1 MGKTNDIERKN
12 LEKRFQEK
20 KNDIDA
26 VNNQITETNNAEQK
40 NQLERQLNRLYEE
53 LENIEQQIEE
63 LKSDSFLNLINILTA
78 NLDIATIQTAYKQTS
93 DKSFDPVNSPQTTVE
108 GIVEDLYDLDKRK
121 LDSNEKFNHNQ
132 YTAKFIKYLIT
143 NSQIPQTQ
151 LEELKKWGSNNIEDF
166 DKLIQDVNKQDRN
179 ADIKESYILVK
190 IEELTTKSRSKIPK
204 FKISGGVIPNIQNYI
219 KHQTGF
225 YPINFSDSPDDSFTL
240 KKIEEE
246 LFVSLFQKI
255 PCKLEIQ
262 IKFVFFLPPQYLNH
276 PVEEWKIND
285 FEEIIVVGNRYS
297 VIVRDVTRLNINYIN
312 VKQSYWI
319 NKWEKLENI
328 TCNNFQ
334 KLHEY
339 DEKRFSLLM
348 RDAIG
353 VILNLFD
360 ENNKNDNSKIT
371 NIFIALRSNA
381 VPIAIC
387 HRDKITLEQEE
398 YENTA
403 NDELNCYTYEL
414 PDHVMEQRIF
424 FLLHGQQ
431 HLLGN
436 NVFIIYEDPRIL
448 PFKPEPIITN

>member
-1 MGKTNDIERKN
+1 MEKTNDIKRKD

-20 KNDIDA
+20 KNDIKA
-26 VNNQITETNNAEQK
+26 VNNQINETNNAEQR

-78 NLDIATIQTAYKQTS
+78 NLDIAAIQTAYKQTS
-93 DKSFDPVNSPQTTVE
+93 DKSFDSVNSPQTKVE
-108 GIVEDLYDLDKRK
+108 GIVEDLYNLDKRK
-121 LDSNEKFNHNQ
+121 LDSNEKFNHNH

-143 NSQIPQTQ
+143 NYQIPETQ

-166 DKLIQDVNKQDRN
+166 DKLIQDVNKQDKN
-179 ADIKESYILVK
+179 ADKESYILVK
-190 IEELTTKSRSKIPK
+190 IEQLTTKSRSKIPK

-219 KHQTGF
+219 TQQTGF
-225 YPINFSDSPDDSFTL
+225 DPINFSDSPDDSFTL

-255 PCKLEIQ
+255 PCKLETQ

-334 KLHEY
+334 KLYEY

-414 PDHVMEQRIF
+414 PDRVMKQRIF
-424 FLLHGQQ
+424 FLLDGEQN
-431 HLLGN
+431 LLGN